1 MPRSHRTALI
11 TVIPPSHQAID
22 GSQKVQDTRSPYHAF
37 QTACPGSTRV
47 RLLGHTSRS
56 GGERSHSQR
65 PWRSREPHGR
75 WEMPRW
81 PRPSH
86 SQTPDSDSDGSLQK
100 PRAGGRG
107 CSPWGA
113 GKLGARMEED
123 RQPQRTITPRGLP
136 PPEGHHLRGP
146 PPPED
151 HHPRG
156 QHPRGRHPR
165 GPMPP
170 PLLPLSFRAS
180 SSVCAAAT
188 SWSFLGFSGVVD

>member
-123 RQPQRTITPRGLP
+123 RHPQRTATPRGP
-136 PPEGHHLRGP
+136 SPQRTAT
-146 PPPED
+146 
-151 HHPRG
+151 
-156 QHPRGRHPR
+156 PR
-165 GPMPP
+165 GPSPQRTTP
-170 PLLPLSFRAS
+170 QRKTPQRADAPATPASLLPGLLLCLRCRNLVVFPG
-180 SSVCAAAT
+180 
-188 SWSFLGFSGVVD
+188 FLWRI